1 MIFDP
6 IRKKYVA
13 LTPEEWV
20 RQHILHYLLELGYPS
35 SLMAIERAIEVNGL
49 LRRFDVVV
57 YDRDAQPLILVECKA
72 QSESLDHTVVMQA
85 IAYNLTVKARYLW
98 LTNGTHT
105 YFIRLSDG
113 TVLGEV
119 VRFDQILSNG
129 K

>member
-6 IRKKYVA
+6 VRKKYVA

-20 RQHILHYLLELGYPS
+20 RQHILHYLLELGYPA
-35 SLMAIERAIEVNGL
+35 SLIAIERAIEVNGQV
-49 LRRFDVVV
+49 RRFDVVV
-57 YDRDAQPLILVECKA
+57 YDRDAKPLILVECKA

-85 IAYNLTVKARYLW
+85 IAYNLTVKAKYLW
-98 LTNGTHT
+98 LTNGAHT

-119 VRFDQILSNG
+119 VRFDQILSDG